1 MYGGANAFPL
11 SRTNMEH
18 ARSLARSVA
27 SSFIFPRL
35 GSAPIDGSD
44 RQADG
49 RTTLARSDEPDG
61 LLDLS
66 LLFMIISPPYLVSV
80 CVAPDAE
87 QRGGRERDEKSPHEG
102 SQWDRERI

>member
-1 MYGGANAFPL
+1 
-11 SRTNMEH
+11 MEH

-49 RTTLARSDEPDG
+49 RTDGRRSLARSDEPDG